1 MGETMLLKEV
11 IGQEATKNYLL
22 RQVQLGKVGHAQMFL
37 GPLGHGGLP
46 LALAYAQ
53 YLNCE
58 NPGDTDSCGICG
70 SCVKAQKYQHPDIHF
85 SFPFPSVD
93 KKKTANESLK
103 EWREVLLENP
113 YLPLQTWM
121 IKFNAENKQANIP
134 ITECQEILRKLT
146 LKTYEGKYKVMIL
159 WLPEFL
165 GKEGNSLLKMIEE
178 PPDNTVFLLV
188 AENPDQI
195 LNTILSRTQI
205 VKIPMI
211 ESAALAAHLQEVFN
225 LDEEEAYRLAELS
238 NGDRMLAHELHQHAA
253 NEHTEQFNAWMQLL
267 LEGNVNRPE
276 LLRWVDQFAAT
287 GREAQKNFFLY
298 LLHQLR
304 ELIQARI
311 SKQPSRLLT
320 VDEQRLHH
328 DIGRRL
334 NLERLQQVYSL
345 FNEGH
350 YYLERNANP
359 KILLLNMSVK
369 LNKLLNGKTLTSQQQ
384 VKSR

>member
-1 MGETMLLKEV
+1 MLLNEV
-11 IGQEATKNYLL
+11 IGQAATKKYLL

-58 NPGDTDSCGICG
+58 NRTETDSCGVCS
-70 SCVKAQKYQHPDIHF
+70 SCVKANKYQHPDIHF
-85 SFPFPSVD
+85 SFPFPSID

-103 EWREVLLENP
+103 EWREMLTENP
-113 YLPLQTWM
+113 YLTLQSWM

-134 ITECQEILRKLT
+134 ISECQEILRKLT
-146 LKTYEGKYKVMIL
+146 LKTYEGKYKVLTL

-211 ESAALAAHLQEVFN
+211 ESAALAAHLQ
-225 LDEEEAYRLAELS
+225 DEFGMDDDEAYRLAELS
-238 NGDRMLAHELHQHAA
+238 NGDKTLAYELQQHAA
-253 NEHTEQFNAWMQLL
+253 SEHTEQFNSWMQIL
-267 LEGNVNRPE
+267 LEGNMNRPE
-276 LLRWVDQFAAT
+276 LLRWVDQFAGS

-304 ELIQARI
+304 ELIQSRI
-311 SKQPSRLLT
+311 SKQPSGLLT
-320 VDEQRLHH
+320 PDEQRLHK
-328 DIGRRL
+328 DIGGRL

-384 VKSR
+384 VKLR